1 MLTLISIFPLFFKD
15 FMENVNKLICAL
27 IALQNFCKDIHYN
40 SKGDAFYSKHL
51 LADRVQDNISDYI
64 DRIKEV
70 SILGNDKETLPSSEY
85 LQKASYLIPEIRKAD
100 KENFTELASLLI
112 NILALIENIKPTTA
126 GENNLYGA
134 IAEDLQNSLGLINR
148 QVK

>member
-1 MLTLISIFPLFFKD
+1 
-15 FMENVNKLICAL
+15 MEKINKLICAL
-27 IALQNFCKDIHYN
+27 IALQNYCKDIHYN

-51 LADRVQDNISDYI
+51 LVDRVQENISDYI
-64 DRIKEV
+64 DRLKEV
-70 SILGNDKETLPSSEY
+70 CILGNDEKTLPSAEY
-85 LQKASYLIPEIRKAD
+85 LQNASSLIPEITGND
-100 KENFTELASLLI
+100 KEDFKN
-112 NILALIENIKPTTA
+112 LALLVVNTLTIIEALKSGTV